1 MEKNRTI
8 KFRGKVKYNGNHK
21 FSGDWIYGYYRSN
34 ENGNGFITETL
45 DEMDNYIFD
54 ETEIDEN
61 TVGQFTGLK
70 DKNGVEI
77 YEGDIL
83 SVQMYN
89 KEYENY
95 YVMFEDGEYYAT
107 NKEDTNFISNDVFKE
122 AKIIGN
128 IYDNPELLEN
138 T

>member
-1 MEKNRTI
+1 MREI
-8 KFRGKVKYNGNHK
+8 KFRGKDYTNKWRKGKAIMIKKDKRAWSVLE
-21 FSGDWIYGYYRSN
+21 D
-34 ENGNGFITETL
+34 
-45 DEMDNYIFD
+45 
-54 ETEIDEN
+54 
-61 TVGQFTGLK
+61 TVGQYTGLK

-95 YVMFEDGEYYAT
+95 YVIFEDGEYYAT

>member
-1 MEKNRTI
+1 MREI
-8 KFRGKVKYNGNHK
+8 KFRGKNYTNKWRI
-21 FSGDWIYGYYRSN
+21 GDLVQEKWGQGKAIMIKKDKRAWSVL
-34 ENGNGFITETL
+34 E
-45 DEMDNYIFD
+45 D
-54 ETEIDEN
+54 
-61 TVGQFTGLK
+61 TVGQYTGLK

-95 YVMFEDGEYYAT
+95 YVIFEDGEYYAT

-128 IYDNPELLEN
+128 IYDNPELIEKGR
-138 T
+138 